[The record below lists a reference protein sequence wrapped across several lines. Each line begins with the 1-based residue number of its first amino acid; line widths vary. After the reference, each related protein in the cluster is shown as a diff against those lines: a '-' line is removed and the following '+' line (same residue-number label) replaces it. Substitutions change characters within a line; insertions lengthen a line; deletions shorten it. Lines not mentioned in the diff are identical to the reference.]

1 MNRKHTRSEEYI
13 FYPILVM
20 IEYSNNTPM
29 QSIVY
34 YVDIS
39 YRVCMFLELFTIVVV
54 REDLGPYG
62 V

>member
-1 MNRKHTRSEEYI
+1 
-13 FYPILVM
+13 M